1 MTSPRLMA
9 VPQLFWN
16 MASIRRVTR
25 KPPKMF
31 TEAMSVA
38 SAASRI
44 TKTLPEPI
52 CSSAPRMMIDEMA
65 LVIPDP
71 EHSYDEDRFVLLG
84 MSQRPRLLVVVHC
97 YRESES
103 TIRLVSARRATR
115 TETKQYVSGRF

>member
-1 MTSPRLMA
+1 MSFA
-9 VPQLFWN
+9 
-16 MASIRRVTR
+16 
-25 KPPKMF
+25 
-31 TEAMSVA
+31 EAETA
-38 SAASRI
+38 F
-44 TKTLPEPI
+44 L
-52 CSSAPRMMIDEMA
+52 DEMA